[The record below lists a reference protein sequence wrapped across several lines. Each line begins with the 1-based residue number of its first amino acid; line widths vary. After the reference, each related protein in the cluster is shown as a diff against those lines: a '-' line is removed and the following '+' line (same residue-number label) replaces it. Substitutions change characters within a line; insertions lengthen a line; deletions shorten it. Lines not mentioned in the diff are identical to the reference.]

1 MALPVCVGFKNDACL
16 RPRKKFV
23 TKMHCTDTFA
33 RFHIY
38 VYMKMKAYKGYRPNR
53 VHGKGAG
60 KNGRM
65 CECVETATESETGCD
80 CVYVYWLVK

>member
-1 MALPVCVGFKNDACL
+1 
-16 RPRKKFV
+16 
-23 TKMHCTDTFA
+23 
-33 RFHIY
+33 
-38 VYMKMKAYKGYRPNR
+38 MKAYKGYRPNR

-80 CVYVYWLVK
+80 CACVCVLVSQIEQIKMCSVENVCIKNVLCVFF